1 MKRIL
6 VAMLF
11 ALALYTGS
19 ANAQN
24 VRVVIPSYKCI
35 IGDCDV
41 YYADSQY
48 PLISY
53 KDITY
58 FPMTYDYCRALNL
71 ISTWTGSELYIA
83 YNRSTGSLPVYDTQK
98 NAAAY
103 NASLPSYPIYIN
115 GKLID
120 NQKEEYPLLNFR
132 GVTYFPMTWRFAAEE
147 FNWTVSWENNTF
159 TLLTY
164 REDTKDF
171 LSRLFSL
178 DSENALLHRQAPS
191 DYEDEYFRLNYKTE
205 QLTKTTLES
214 EGFASYDALYQTTYP
229 KYEKSEDVT
238 FDGTSYLVGGV
249 KLGTVKH
256 LENGGSASDLSGY
269 ASVEEM
275 NGIKFLNVVIYTSTP
290 DEIPPPYT
298 PFERYGFLILGGKYV
313 FVQEDAYF
321 TNCTA
326 LGDDIYVNAIRYIH
340 WKGMATSGEKL
351 YKISADGSVMC
362 INDLFPDYGSMKLIG
377 AAQNKLYLKCEWANN
392 DIPPIETYEVS
403 AANDG
408 YFCYENEKLT
418 KLFPW
423 IYTGSDIASPDG
435 KIFVIKKGSK
445 DAVRIY

>member
-6 VAMLF
+6 AAMIFVF
-11 ALALYTGS
+11 ALSLGA

-24 VRVVIPSYKCI
+24 AGVVIPTYKCI
-35 IGDCDV
+35 IDNCDV
-41 YYADSQY
+41 YYADSKY

-71 ISTWTGSELYIA
+71 TSTWTGSELYIA
-83 YNRSTGSLPVYDTQK
+83 YNRSSGSLPVYDTQK

-103 NASLPSYPIYIN
+103 NAALPSYPIYIN

-171 LSRLFSL
+171 LSRLFPL
-178 DSENALLHRQAPS
+178 NGENALLHCQAPS

-214 EGFASYDALYQTTYP
+214 EGFDSYDALYQTTYP

-269 ASVEEM
+269 ASVEEIS
-275 NGIKFLNVVIYTSTP
+275 GIKFLNVVIYTSN
-290 DEIPPPYT
+290 EIPPPYT

-313 FVQEDAYF
+313 FVQEDACF
-321 TNCTA
+321 SRGTA
-326 LGDDIYVNAIRYIH
+326 LGDDIYVNASRYTH
-340 WKGMATSGEKL
+340 WKGMTTSGEKL
-351 YKISADGSVMC
+351 YKISPGGSVTC

-392 DIPPIETYEVS
+392 EIPPIGTYEVS

-408 YFCYENEKLT
+408 YFCYENGKLT

-423 IYTGSDIASPDG
+423 IYTISDIASPDG